1 MPLSFERFQG
11 EGVFGLSSSSSS
23 FYPDSHKIW
32 LNNQEDKTGVREAKQ
47 EEDLGYVVGS
57 FLPEPTSVLDALRSP
72 SPLASHSSTTTTLSS
87 SHGGGTTVTAT
98 AVTPGDDNKCS
109 HQMGLDD
116 LDGVL
121 SASSP
126 GQEQS
131 ILRLI
136 MDPGSAF
143 GVFDPGFGF
152 GSASSCPVTDDNSNP
167 LCSFPFQEVTNTTEA
182 LINPTTNHCLFSSN
196 PPLSPPAK
204 RFNSGSH
211 HHQPVFP
218 FSDPDPVHDPVR
230 RQHQFQFPFQ
240 FHQQQIPSPSSSS
253 AAVAMVPVPSPGMA
267 GDDQSVIIEQLF
279 NAAELI
285 GTNGNNNNGDHTVL
299 AQGIL
304 ARLNHHLNTSNHNHK
319 SPFQRAAS
327 HIAEALLSLIHNDS
341 SSLITPEN
349 LILRIAAY
357 RSFSETSPFLQFVNF
372 TANQSILE
380 SCNDSGFDRIHIIDF
395 DVGYGGQW
403 SSLMQE
409 LASGGGGGRRRNRA
423 SSLKLT
429 VFAPPPSTVSD
440 EFELRFTEENLKTFA
455 GEVKVP
461 FEIEL
466 LSIELLLNP
475 AYWPLSLRS
484 SEKEAIAVNLPI
496 NSVVSGYLPLILRF
510 LKQISPNVVVCSD
523 RGCDRND
530 APFPNAVIHA
540 LQYHT
545 SLLESLDANQNQD
558 DSSVERFW
566 VQPSIEK
573 LLMKRQRWIERSPP
587 WRSLFTQCGFSP
599 ASLSQTAEAQAE
611 CLLQRNPVRGFH
623 VEKRQSSL
631 VMCWQR
637 KELVTVSAWKC

>member
-11 EGVFGLSSSSSS
+11 EGVFGLSSSS
-23 FYPDSHKIW
+23 FYSDSQKIW
-32 LNNQEDKTGVREAKQ
+32 SNQDKTEAKQ
-47 EEDLGYVVGS
+47 EDLGYVVGG

-72 SPLASHSSTTTTLSS
+72 SPLASYSSTTTTLSS
-87 SHGGGTTVTAT
+87 SHGGGGTTVTNTPVT
-98 AVTPGDDNKCS
+98 AGDDNNNNKCS
-109 HQMGLDD
+109 QMGLDD

-152 GSASSCPVTDDNSNP
+152 GSGSGPVSAPVSDNSNL
-167 LCSFPFQEVTNTTEA
+167 LCNFPFQEITNPAEA
-182 LINPTTNHCLFSSN
+182 LINPSNHCLFSN

-204 RFNSGSH
+204 RFNSGSF
-211 HHQPVFP
+211 HQPVFP
-218 FSDPDPVHDPVR
+218 LSDPDPGHDPVR
-230 RQHQFQFPFQ
+230 RQHQFQFPFY
-240 FHQQQIPSPSSSS
+240 HNNQQQQFPSSSS
-253 AAVAMVPVPSPGMA
+253 STAVAMVPVPSPGMA

-285 GTNGNNNNGDHTVL
+285 GTTGNNNGDHTVL

-304 ARLNHHLNTSNHNHK
+304 ARLNHHLNTSSNHK

-327 HIAEALLSLIHNDS
+327 HIAEALLSLIHNES
-341 SSLITPEN
+341 SPPLITPEN

-380 SCNDSGFDRIHIIDF
+380 SCNESGFDRIHIIDF

-409 LASGGGGGRRRNRA
+409 LASGVGGRRRNRA

-455 GEVKVP
+455 GEVKIP

-466 LSIELLLNP
+466 LSVELLLNP
-475 AYWPLSLRS
+475 AYWPLSLRT
-484 SEKEAIAVNLPI
+484 SEKEAIAVNLPV
-496 NSVVSGYLPLILRF
+496 NSVASGYLPLILRF
-510 LKQISPNVVVCSD
+510 LKQLSPNIVVCSD

-530 APFPNAVIHA
+530 APFPNAVIHS

-558 DSSVERFW
+558 DSSIERFW

-573 LLMKRQRWIERSPP
+573 LLMKRHRWIERSPP
-587 WRSLFTQCGFSP
+587 WRILFTQCGFSP
-599 ASLSQTAEAQAE
+599 ASLSQMAEAQAE

>member
-11 EGVFGLSSSSSS
+11 EGVFGVSS
-23 FYPDSHKIW
+23 FYSDPQKIW
-32 LNNQEDKTGVREAKQ
+32 FNQDKIGIGTEKEKKQ
-47 EEDLGYVVGS
+47 DLGYVVGGG
-57 FLPEPTSVLDALRSP
+57 LPEPTSVLDALRSP
-72 SPLASHSSTTTTLSS
+72 SPLASHSSTTTTTLSS
-87 SHGGGTTVTAT
+87 SHGGGAVTAT
-98 AVTPGDDNKCS
+98 ATAGDDKCS
-109 HQMGLDD
+109 HMGLDD

-136 MDPGSAF
+136 MDPGSGF
-143 GVFDPGFGF
+143 GIFDSGFGF
-152 GSASSCPVTDDNSNP
+152 GSGSVTVSENSNP
-167 LCSFPFQEVTNTTEA
+167 LLSCSFPFQEQAHQIPNPEA
-182 LINPTTNHCLFSSN
+182 LINPNPCLFSN
-196 PPLSPPAK
+196 PPSSPPAK

-211 HHQPVFP
+211 QPVFP
-218 FSDPDPVHDPVR
+218 FSDPDPGHDPLHVR
-230 RQHQFQFPFQ
+230 RQQQFQFQFQ
-240 FHQQQIPSPSSSS
+240 QQQIPSSSTS
-253 AAVAMVPVPSPGMA
+253 AATAAAMVSVPPPGMA

-285 GTNGNNNNGDHTVL
+285 GTTGNNNGDHTVL

-304 ARLNHHLNTSNHNHK
+304 ARLNHHLNSNYNTK
-319 SPFQRAAS
+319 PPFQRAAS
-327 HIAEALLSLIHNDS
+327 HIAEALLSLIHDAS
-341 SSLITPEN
+341 PPLVTPEN

-380 SCNDSGFDRIHIIDF
+380 SCNDESGFDRIHIIDF

-409 LASGGGGGRRRNRA
+409 LASGGGRRRNRA
-423 SSLKLT
+423 ALKIT
-429 VFAPPPSTVSD
+429 VFAPPPSTVSE
-440 EFELRFTEENLKTFA
+440 EFELRFTEENLRCFA

-496 NSVVSGYLPLILRF
+496 SSVVSGYLPLILRF

-545 SLLESLDANQNQD
+545 TLLESLDANQSQD
-558 DSSVERFW
+558 DSSSVERFW
-566 VQPSIEK
+566 VQPSVEK
-573 LLMKRQRWIERSPP
+573 LLMKRHRWMERSPP

-623 VEKRQSSL
+623 VEKRQSSSSL
-631 VMCWQR
+631 VLCWQR
-637 KELVTVSAWKC
+637 KELVNVSAWKC

>member
-11 EGVFGLSSSSSS
+11 EGVFSVSS
-23 FYPDSHKIW
+23 FYSDSHKIRF
-32 LNNQEDKTGVREAKQ
+32 NQDKTGIEEEQ
-47 EEDLGYVVGS
+47 EDLGYVFRGG
-57 FLPEPTSVLDALRSP
+57 LPEPTSVLDALRSP
-72 SPLASHSSTTTTLSS
+72 SPLASHSSTTTNTTLSS
-87 SHGGGTTVTAT
+87 SHGGGAVTVTAT
-98 AVTPGDDNKCS
+98 TTAGDDKCS
-109 HQMGLDD
+109 QISLDD

-136 MDPGSAF
+136 MDPGSGF
-143 GVFDPGFGF
+143 GVLDPGFGF
-152 GSASSCPVTDDNSNP
+152 GSGSAPVSDGSNP
-167 LCSFPFQEVTNTTEA
+167 LLSSCSFPFHEQTHQIPSQES
-182 LINPTTNHCLFSSN
+182 LFSN
-196 PPLSPPAK
+196 PPPSPPAK
-204 RFNSGSH
+204 RFNSGSQ
-211 HHQPVFP
+211 QPVYP
-218 FSDPDPVHDPVR
+218 FPDPVPVN
-230 RQHQFQFPFQ
+230 QYQFPVP
-240 FHQQQIPSPSSSS
+240 FHQQQQLPSSSS
-253 AAVAMVPVPSPGMA
+253 SPAAALPPVPPPGTT

-279 NAAELI
+279 NAAELMA
-285 GTNGNNNNGDHTVL
+285 TTGDHTIL

-304 ARLNHHLNTSNHNHK
+304 ARLNHHLNSSYSNK
-319 SPFQRAAS
+319 PPFHRAAS
-327 HIAEALLSLIHNDS
+327 HITEALLSLIHDAS
-341 SSLITPEN
+341 PPLLTPEN

-357 RSFSETSPFLQFVNF
+357 RTFSETSPFLQFVNF

-380 SCNDSGFDRIHIIDF
+380 LGFERIHIIDF

-409 LASGGGGGRRRNRA
+409 LARNRG
-423 SSLKLT
+423 SCLKVT

-440 EFELRFTEENLKTFA
+440 EFELRFTEENLRSFA
-455 GEVKVP
+455 GELKIP
-461 FEIEL
+461 FEMEL
-466 LSIELLLNP
+466 LSLELLLNP

-484 SEKEAIAVNLPI
+484 SEKEALAVNLPI
-496 NSVVSGYLPLILRF
+496 SSVVSGYLPLILRF

-545 SLLESLDANQNQD
+545 TLLESLDANQSQE

-573 LLMKRQRWIERSPP
+573 LLMKRHRWIERSPP
-587 WRSLFTQCGFSP
+587 WRSLFTQCGFTP
-599 ASLSQTAEAQAE
+599 ASLSQTAETQAE
-611 CLLQRNPVRGFH
+611 CLMQRNPVRGFH

>member
-11 EGVFGLSSSSSS
+11 EGVFGVVSSLYSDPQKTW
-23 FYPDSHKIW
+23 F
-32 LNNQEDKTGVREAKQ
+32 NQDKTGA
-47 EEDLGYVVGS
+47 EEQYLGYVVGGV
-57 FLPEPTSVLDALRSP
+57 LPEPTSVLDALRSP
-72 SPLASHSSTTTTLSS
+72 SPLASHSSTTTMTLSS
-87 SHGGGTTVTAT
+87 SHGGGAATAT
-98 AVTPGDDNKCS
+98 TTAGDDKCS
-109 HQMGLDD
+109 QMGLDD
-116 LDGVL
+116 LDG
-121 SASSP
+121 

-136 MDPGSAF
+136 MDPGSGF

-152 GSASSCPVTDDNSNP
+152 GSGSFPVNENSNP
-167 LCSFPFQEVTNTTEA
+167 LLACSFPYQEE
-182 LINPTTNHCLFSSN
+182 LMFSN
-196 PPLSPPAK
+196 PPPSPPAK

-211 HHQPVFP
+211 QPVFP
-218 FSDPDPVHDPVR
+218 FPDPNPGHDPFLVH
-230 RQHQFQFPFQ
+230 RQHQFQF
-240 FHQQQIPSPSSSS
+240 HQQQLPSSSS
-253 AAVAMVPVPSPGMA
+253 SSLVPVPPPGMA
-267 GDDQSVIIEQLF
+267 GDDQTVIIEQLF

-285 GTNGNNNNGDHTVL
+285 GNNNNNGDHTIL

-304 ARLNHHLNTSNHNHK
+304 ARLNHHLSYNNNNK
-319 SPFQRAAS
+319 NPPFQRAAS
-327 HIAEALLSLIHNDS
+327 HITESLLSLINNAS
-341 SSLITPEN
+341 PPLISPEN

-357 RSFSETSPFLQFVNF
+357 RTFSETSPFLQFVNF

-380 SCNDSGFDRIHIIDF
+380 SCNDELGFDRIHIIDF

-409 LASGGGGGRRRNRA
+409 LASRRRNRA
-423 SSLKLT
+423 SSSLKIT

-440 EFELRFTEENLKTFA
+440 EFELRFTEENLRIFA
-455 GEVKVP
+455 GEVKIP

-466 LSIELLLNP
+466 LSLELLLNP
-475 AYWPLSLRS
+475 AYWPVSLRS
-484 SEKEAIAVNLPI
+484 SEKEAVAVNLPV

-530 APFPNAVIHA
+530 APFPNAVVHA

-545 SLLESLDANQNQD
+545 TLLESLDANQSQED
-558 DSSVERFW
+558 ESVERFW

-573 LLMKRQRWIERSPP
+573 LLMKRHRWIERSPP
-587 WRSLFTQCGFSP
+587 WRSLFAQCGFSP
-599 ASLSQTAEAQAE
+599 VGLSQTAEAQAE
-611 CLLQRNPVRGFH
+611 CLLQRSPVRGFH
-623 VEKRQSSL
+623 VEKRQGSL